1 MKFRIWD
8 LPLRVFHW
16 LLVLAVLFSFIT
28 VKIGGNAMEWHARLG
43 YFVLALL
50 LFRLIWGFVGS
61 HYARFSN
68 FIKGPRSLI
77 DYLKN
82 PQQTPGHSPLGAL
95 SVVVLLSLF
104 GFQVIAGLFASDEIA
119 FDGPLVKYV
128 SSAWVEL
135 MTSLHRLNEPVLLTL
150 VLVHIGAIVYYKKI
164 KRHDLIQPMITGDK
178 NWAEKIPVARDDLSL
193 RWMAAGIFGGITAV
207 LYYFLR

>member
-8 LPLRVFHW
+8 LPLRAFHW
-16 LLVLAVLFSFIT
+16 LLVLGVILSFVT

-43 YFVLALL
+43 YFVIALL
-50 LFRLIWGFVGS
+50 LFRLIWGFIGS
-61 HYARFSN
+61 YYARFSN
-68 FIKGPRSLI
+68 FIKGPRSVI

-82 PQQTPGHSPLGAL
+82 PQSTPGHSPLGAL
-95 SVVVLLSLF
+95 SVVALLSLF
-104 GFQVIAGLFASDEIA
+104 GFQVVVGLFASDDIA

-128 SSAWVEL
+128 PSAWVEV

-164 KRHDLIQPMITGDK
+164 KKHDLIQPMITGDK
-178 NWAEKIPVARDDLSL
+178 SWAEKIPVARDDSSL

>member
-1 MKFRIWD
+1 MKFRVWD
-8 LPLRVFHW
+8 LPLRAFHW
-16 LLVLAVLFSFIT
+16 LLVLAVLLSFVT

-68 FIKGPRSLI
+68 FIRGPRLLI
-77 DYLKN
+77 DYLKH

-104 GFQVIAGLFASDEIA
+104 SFQVIAGLFASDEIA
-119 FDGPLVKYV
+119 FDGPLVKHV

-135 MTSLHRLNEPVLLTL
+135 MTSLHRLNEPILLIL

-164 KRHDLIQPMITGDK
+164 KKHDLIQPMITGDK
-178 NWAEKIPVARDDLSL
+178 EWAEKIPVARDDSLL
-193 RWMAAGIFGGITAV
+193 RWMAAAIFGGIIAV

>member
-8 LPLRVFHW
+8 LPLRAFHW
-16 LLVLAVLFSFIT
+16 LLVLAVLLSFIT

-43 YFVLALL
+43 YFVIALL
-50 LFRLIWGFVGS
+50 LFRLIWGFIGS
-61 HYARFSN
+61 YYARFSN
-68 FIKGPRSLI
+68 FIKGPRSVI

-82 PQQTPGHSPLGAL
+82 PQSTPGHSPLGAL
-95 SVVVLLSLF
+95 SVVALLSLF
-104 GFQVIAGLFASDEIA
+104 GFQVVVGLFASDDIA

-128 SSAWVEL
+128 PSAWVEV

-164 KRHDLIQPMITGDK
+164 KKHDLIQAMITGDK
-178 NWAEKIPVARDDLSL
+178 SWAEKIPVARDDSSL